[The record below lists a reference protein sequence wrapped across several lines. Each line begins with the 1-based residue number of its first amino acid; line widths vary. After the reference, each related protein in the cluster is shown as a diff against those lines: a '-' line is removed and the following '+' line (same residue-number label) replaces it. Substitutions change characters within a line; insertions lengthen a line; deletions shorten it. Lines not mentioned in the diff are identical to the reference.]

1 MVGKR
6 MPQAARREQLLGA
19 AFAVACRDGVRNLT
33 VRAVAAEARVSHG
46 LVLFH
51 FGRKDRL
58 VRDLL
63 GWLIEA
69 TAVLNVSD
77 DIARFPRVVDRFD
90 ALLHQ
95 EMTRLSHQP
104 EHIRLFLE
112 YWAMGAQHAGI
123 RRRIS
128 AELARYRAAFR
139 TVLVGLP
146 GGERAAASGITS
158 EGLAAVA
165 VSWIH
170 GCAVQAMIDP
180 EHFDTDAYLAA
191 LRGIVSQLV

>member
-1 MVGKR
+1 MAAKR
-6 MPQAARREQLLGA
+6 LPEPARRDQLLRA
-19 AFAVACRDGVRNLT
+19 AFAVACRDGVGKLT
-33 VRAVAAEARVSHG
+33 VRSVAAEARVSHG

-51 FGRKDRL
+51 FERKDRL

-69 TAVLNVSD
+69 TAILHVSE
-77 DIARFPRVVDRFD
+77 DIARFPRVADRLH

-123 RRRIS
+123 RTRIS
-128 AELARYRAAFR
+128 AEMARYRAAFR
-139 TVLVGLP
+139 TVLAGLP
-146 GGERAAASGITS
+146 DGEPVAPAGITAD
-158 EGLAAVA
+158 GLAAVA

-191 LRGIVSQLV
+191 VRGIVSQLV